1 MKTLMTATAI
11 AALVAA
17 YPAFGQTQDPLQ
29 DPTASE
35 PPAASEPMTA
45 PEAPAE
51 AMPSDETQPDV
62 GAEAES
68 QDPPEEAVAIDEK
81 FVGQQGED
89 EMLASTLIG
98 SSVENGAGEALGD
111 INDLVL
117 SEDGQVNL
125 VVIGVGGF
133 LGIGEKKIA
142 VPFDSIEKTTDADGN
157 AILLLEASAEEL
169 EAAPTFVT
177 IRELQQEQEAEQPA
191 APAPAPDPMAPA
203 PPAQPSQ

>member
-1 MKTLMTATAI
+1 MTATAI

-17 YPAFGQTQDPLQ
+17 YPAFAQYQ
-29 DPTASE
+29 DPTAGE
-35 PPAASEPMTA
+35 PPAATEPMPAA
-45 PEAPAE
+45 PEAVPSEE
-51 AMPSDETQPDV
+51 AQPDT
-62 GAEAES
+62 GAEVES
-68 QDPPEEAVAIDEK
+68 QDQPEEAVAIGDK

-125 VVIGVGGF
+125 IVIGVGGF
-133 LGIGEKKIA
+133 VGIGEKNVA
-142 VPFDSIEKTTDADGN
+142 LPFDSIEKSTDADGN
-157 AILLLEASAEEL
+157 PILLFESSAEEL
-169 EAAPTFVT
+169 EAAPVFVT
-177 IRELQQEQEAEQPA
+177 IRELQQQQEAEQPA
-191 APAPAPDPMAPA
+191 APAPVPDPMAPA